1 MSSSIMSVLSPETAT
16 YKIQMLTL
24 WGWADLKTSIDNS
37 DYEVE
42 KFDSIQ
48 DAQNELQDMVD
59 SMNDD
64 PELYRVV
71 KSSIVEEVNLYE

>member
-1 MSSSIMSVLSPETAT
+1 MSSSIMSVLSPETTT
-16 YKIQMLTL
+16 YKVQMLTL
-24 WGWADLKTSIDNS
+24 WGWADLKTSVDGS
-37 DYEVE
+37 DHEVE

-59 SMNDD
+59 SMDDD

-71 KSSIVEEVNLYE
+71 ESSVEEETNLYL